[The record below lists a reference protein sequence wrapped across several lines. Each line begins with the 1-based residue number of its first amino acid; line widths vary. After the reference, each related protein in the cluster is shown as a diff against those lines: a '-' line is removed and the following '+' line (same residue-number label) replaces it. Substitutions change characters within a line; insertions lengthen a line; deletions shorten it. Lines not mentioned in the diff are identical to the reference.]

1 MYNTVDHC
9 WDLITVANLI
19 TSFQILRPDTKMW
32 PLVVLF
38 LNVLVI
44 GLDPASMSTDPPPPY
59 PGGPSAPV
67 IEAKNIQPGND
78 IKYVR

>member
-1 MYNTVDHC
+1 M
-9 WDLITVANLI
+9 
-19 TSFQILRPDTKMW
+19 
-32 PLVVLF
+32 
-38 LNVLVI
+38 I

-78 IKYVR
+78 ISNMSDNITVKYNIYNNSLQSSNMYRSNFWSGNDENKAECGQC